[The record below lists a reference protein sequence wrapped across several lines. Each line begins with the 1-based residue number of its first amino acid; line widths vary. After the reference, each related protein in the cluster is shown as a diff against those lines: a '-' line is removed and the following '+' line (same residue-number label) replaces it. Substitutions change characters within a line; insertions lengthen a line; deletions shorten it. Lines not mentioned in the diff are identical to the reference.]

1 MVIDIAPAVTGT
13 QLGYARVSTAHQSLD
28 QQMDALTAA
37 GVDAT
42 RVYTDKLSGTSTR
55 QQRPGLAALL
65 DYARQGDAIVV
76 VGIDR
81 LGRNAAEVMTTIRD
95 LGERGIVLRSLR
107 EGIDT
112 SNATGRMVAGVLA
125 SLAELELELGKERRT
140 AARGA
145 RRARGQSI
153 GRPKAL
159 TDEKAALAR
168 RMHDSGEPATTI
180 AAALGVSRATV
191 YRVIS
196 DDAAYA

>member
-1 MVIDIAPAVTGT
+1 MPSTAVTGT
-13 QLGYARVSTAHQSLD
+13 QLGYARVSTVHQSLD
-28 QQMDALTAA
+28 QQVDALAAA
-37 GVDAT
+37 GVDGA
-42 RVYTDKLSGTSTR
+42 RVYSDKLSGTSTR
-55 QQRPGLAALL
+55 EQRPGLAALL
-65 DYARQGDAIVV
+65 DYAREGDAIVV

-112 SNATGRMVAGVLA
+112 SNAAGRMVAGVLA

-140 AARGA
+140 ASRDA

-159 TDEKAALAR
+159 DDSKMALAR
-168 RMHDSGEPATTI
+168 RMHTSGESAGTI
-180 AAALGVSRATV
+180 ATPLGVSRATV
-191 YRVIS
+191 YRVLAE
-196 DDAAYA
+196 AAEN